1 MILNRGEKN
10 ALRRFSRDNHGY
22 QAVSKWK
29 GIGLPSMRSLCEKGL
44 VVEGQSG
51 IFGPTFKLTP
61 LGLVWRERIGVGERR
76 RRVSASSIDTQATN
90 KALTGEPVLA

>member
-10 ALRRFSRDNHGY
+10 ALRRFSRDNQGY

-29 GIGLPSMRSLCEKGL
+29 GIGLPSMRLLCEKGL
-44 VVEGQSG
+44 VVEGPSG

-61 LGLVWRERIGVGERR
+61 LGLVWRERIGAGERR
-76 RRVSASSIDTQATN
+76 RRVTASSVEARAESRTSS
-90 KALTGEPVLA
+90 KEPELV

>member
-1 MILNRGEKN
+1 MTLNRGEKN

-29 GIGLPSMRSLCEKGL
+29 GIGLPSMRLLCEKGL

-61 LGLVWRERIGVGERR
+61 LGLIWRERIGAGDCR
-76 RRVSASSIDTQATN
+76 RRVPVSSVEARATGN
-90 KALTGEPVLA
+90 TPSREPVPA